1 MPRDETSV
9 EETNEKSENKTERR
23 TFLPHVEP
31 NETAMR
37 FVGDSPR
44 VGDTTRRT
52 ILGGLAGLA
61 AGSMVVGTA
70 SAQERE
76 PEDVPTP
83 NVEGPITG
91 GIRTGEPE
99 NSAPRDVSQWGYVE
113 EEYFLSGEAMALN
126 PDPLA
131 TRDEFGS
138 TAEYATRMLVW
149 RPEDMAGSG
158 DGPPFGRGGGRGP
171 AGDDGFSGTV
181 VLNWPNVTLQRDN
194 PVTIMN
200 DLEYMAQHG
209 HVGVSFSAQ
218 KQGVDGSPLGFKHWD
233 PVRYEGIEHPGDEYS
248 FDMLSQCAKL
258 LKDGPGDGF
267 GQVDP
272 LQGHRA
278 ERIFPTGTSQ
288 SAGRLTT
295 YVNHV
300 QELHGIIDGFMPQHS
315 GSVAEIKDD
324 VAPILWFN
332 SEAEVPSQREDGE
345 QLVVWEQVGASHVN
359 NYSSQWSR
367 TVLARDHGHVAGVG
381 TDLRYNRG
389 LDWDEANAGQYGEM
403 GSEPCGGN
411 NLSPVRYGWATGIAR
426 LEEWVENGT
435 RPPSQPRVEVD
446 ENGNIEYDEHRNG
459 LGGYRLPTID
469 TPIATYE
476 DSCFRLGPGEQV
488 QQFDNATLRELYP
501 THDDYIAAL
510 EDEVERKIEDRLLV
524 PWAAD
529 DLLRRAR
536 RSDIPDGE
544 PP

>member
-1 MPRDETSV
+1 MSGNNDHTDTPTSPG
-9 EETNEKSENKTERR
+9 EREVSR
-23 TFLPHVEP
+23 QSLLQDGAARERSMNPIAVNP
-31 NETAMR
+31 PLDRA
-37 FVGDSPR
+37 
-44 VGDTTRRT
+44 TRRS
-52 ILGGLAGLA
+52 ILGGLSAVA
-61 AGSMVVGTA
+61 AGSLIFGMA
-70 SAQERE
+70 SAEDRD
-76 PEDVPTP
+76 PEEVPTP
-83 NVEGPITG
+83 DVEGPITG

-126 PDPLA
+126 PDPLP
-131 TRDEFGS
+131 TRDEFGE
-138 TAEYATRMLVW
+138 TAEYATRMIVW
-149 RPEDMAGSG
+149 RPEDMDGS
-158 DGPPFGRGGGRGP
+158 GPPFGQGRGRGP
-171 AGDDGFSGTV
+171 SDDGFSGTV

-209 HVGVSFSAQ
+209 HVGISFSAQ
-218 KQGVDGSPLGFKHWD
+218 KQGVDGSPLGFKNWD

-248 FDMLSQCAKL
+248 FDMFSQCAKV
-258 LKDGPGDGF
+258 LKDGPGDRS

-278 ERIFPTGTSQ
+278 ERIFACGTSQ
-288 SAGRLTT
+288 SASRLTT

-300 QELHGIIDGFMPQHS
+300 QELHGLIDGFMPQHS
-315 GSVAEIKDD
+315 SSVTDIRDD
-324 VAPILWFN
+324 LAPVLWFN
-332 SEAEVPSQREDGE
+332 SEAEVPSERADGD
-345 QLVVWEQVGASHVN
+345 QLVVWEQVGSSHVN
-359 NYSSQWSR
+359 NYTSQWSR
-367 TVLARDHGHVAGVG
+367 TVLARDHGHVVGAGADVK
-381 TDLRYNRG
+381 YNG
-389 LDWDEANAGQYGEM
+389 GSEWDEANAGQYGEL
-403 GSEPCGGN
+403 GSEPCGGS

-426 LEEWVENGT
+426 LEEWVEDGT

-459 LGGYRLPTID
+459 IGGYRLPTID

-476 DSCFRLGPGEQV
+476 DSCFRMGAGEQV
-488 QQFDNATLRELYP
+488 QQFDNETLHKLYP

-510 EDEVERKIEDRLLV
+510 EDEVEGKIDDRLLV

-536 RSDIPDGE
+536 RSDIPEGE